1 MPGFQIAATHK
12 SSGKTTVATG
22 LCRAF
27 RRRGYVVQPFKKG
40 PDFIDPMWLG
50 KAAGR
55 SCYNLDFH
63 TQSAAEIKRLLA
75 VQSAGCDLRI
85 IESNKGLF
93 DGRTLD
99 GSDSNAAL
107 AALTHTPVILVV
119 DCQGI
124 TRGVAPLLVGYQA
137 FAQQTVGDGLQLAG
151 VILNRIAGPR
161 HEEKLL
167 QAVQHYTDLPILG
180 TLPRTSSLR
189 MTERHLGLV
198 PSNED
203 ERAEQLIEAMADA
216 VVRHID
222 LPAIQSLAVQAAP
235 PDSASPT
242 VKVPSINRRRKPRSL
257 GIARDS
263 AFGFYY
269 ADDLE
274 QLQAAGAELVEFNT
288 LQDHALPDVDGLF
301 IGGGFPE
308 THLLALQANASL
320 RKDIA
325 RFIAADRPVYAECG
339 GLMYLGRSIRWGEK
353 TADMV
358 AALPLSTR
366 MHVKPVG
373 KGYVDLEAT
382 GTLQWGP
389 AAGQQIPAH
398 EFHYSSVEAMDPQYS
413 YGYRVR
419 RGFGIDGEHDAVQVH
434 NCIAGYAHHRHTS
447 RHPWT
452 DYLVDYLNSQ

>member
-1 MPGFQIAATHK
+1 MARFQIAATHK
-12 SSGKTTVATG
+12 SSGKTTITTG

-27 RRRGYVVQPFKKG
+27 SRRGQVVQPFKKG

-50 KAAGR
+50 KAAKR
-55 SCYNLDFH
+55 ACYNLDFH
-63 TQSAAEIKRLLA
+63 TQSAAEITQLLA
-75 VQSAGCDLRI
+75 MKSAGSSLQI
-85 IESNKGLF
+85 IESNKGLY

-107 AALTHTPVILVV
+107 AVLTHSPVILVI

-124 TRGVAPLLVGYQA
+124 TRGVAPLLMGYQA
-137 FAQQTVGDGLQLAG
+137 FGQQTVGAGLRLAG

-161 HEEKLL
+161 HEQKLL
-167 QAVQHYTDLPILG
+167 QAVQHYSDLPILG
-180 TLPRTSSLR
+180 ILPRCASLQ

-203 ERAEQLIEAMADA
+203 ERAEPLIEAMADA
-216 VVRHID
+216 VEQHID
-222 LPAIQSLAVQAAP
+222 LSAIQVLAASDAQGPVSTTAILP
-235 PDSASPT
+235 PR
-242 VKVPSINRRRKPRSL
+242 NRHQRPKSL

-274 QLQAAGAELVEFNT
+274 QLQAAGVELVEFNT
-288 LQDHALPDVDGLF
+288 LEDRRLPDVDGLM

-308 THLLALQANASL
+308 THLEALQENTPL
-320 RKDIA
+320 RQDIA
-325 RFIAADRPVYAECG
+325 RFIEADRPVYAECG

-353 TADMV
+353 TAQMV
-358 AALPLSTR
+358 SALPLSTQ
-366 MHVKPVG
+366 MHAKPVG

-382 GTLQWGP
+382 GTLCWGP
-389 AAGQQIPAH
+389 GQGQQVPAH
-398 EFHYSSVEAMDPQYS
+398 EFHYSSVEAMDTQAAF
-413 YGYRVR
+413 GYRVR
-419 RGFGIDGEHDAVQVH
+419 RGFGIDGRHDAIQYRK
-434 NCIAGYAHHRHTS
+434 CIAGYAHHRHTS

-452 DYLVDYLNSQ
+452 RYFVDFL

>member
-1 MPGFQIAATHK
+1 LARIQIAATHK
-12 SSGKTTVATG
+12 SSGKTIISTG

-27 RRRGYVVQPFKKG
+27 SRQGLVVQPFKKG

-50 KAAGR
+50 KAAR
-55 SCYNLDFH
+55 RACFNLDFH
-63 TQSAAEIKRLLA
+63 TQSAAEIRALLA
-75 VQSAGCDLRI
+75 VKSRGSEVQI

-93 DGRTLD
+93 DGRTID

-107 AALTHTPVILVV
+107 AALTHSPVVLVI

-124 TRGVAPLLVGYQA
+124 TRGVVPMIMGYQTFGQQTIGAKLQLVGI
-137 FAQQTVGDGLQLAG
+137 
-151 VILNRIAGPR
+151 ILNRIAGPR
-161 HEEKLL
+161 HEQKLV

-180 TLPRTSSLR
+180 TVPRTPSLAVD
-189 MTERHLGLV
+189 ERHLGLV

-203 ERAEQLIEAMADA
+203 ERAESLIEAMADA
-216 VVRHID
+216 VELHVD
-222 LPAIQSLAVQAAP
+222 LSAIRALAAP
-235 PDSASPT
+235 DPVAPLPT
-242 VKVPSINRRRKPRSL
+242 TVTEHRKTVSL

-274 QLQAAGAELVEFNT
+274 HLQDAGVELVEFNT
-288 LQDHALPDVDGLF
+288 LKDRLLPDVDGLF

-308 THLLALQANASL
+308 THLQALQDNRSL
-320 RKDIA
+320 RRDIA

-339 GLMYLGRSIRWGEK
+339 GLMYLGRSIRWGDK

-358 AALPLSTR
+358 SALPLSTQ

-382 GTLQWGP
+382 GALCWGP
-389 AAGQQIPAH
+389 GQGQQIPAH
-398 EFHYSSVEAMDPQYS
+398 EFHYSSVTAMDPQAGF
-413 YGYRVR
+413 GYRVR
-419 RGFGIDGEHDAVQVH
+419 RGFGIDGQHDAIQYRK
-434 NCIAGYAHHRHTS
+434 CIAGYAHHRHTKK
-447 RHPWT
+447 HPWT
-452 DYLVDYLNSQ
+452 RYLADFL